1 MGCQAWAVLEDRV
14 GNTGKARKLFDAAT
28 AADQTHPAA
37 WQGWAHL
44 ELREGNSKKAR
55 ALLKKGLKYHGP
67 NEYLLQTLALID
79 VKMGRYEQART
90 LFAKATRANPKSAA
104 SWLVRCLLGSN
115 CAWVV
120 L

>member
-79 VKMGRYEQART
+79 VNMGRYEQARN

-104 SWLVRCLLGSN
+104 SWLVRYLAPSFE
-115 CAWVV
+115 WVF

>member
-1 MGCQAWAVLEDRV
+1 MG
-14 GNTGKARKLFDAAT
+14 NIGKARKLFDAAT

-79 VKMGRYEQART
+79 VRMGICKQARSS
-90 LFAKATRANPKSAA
+90 FAKAT
-104 SWLVRCLLGSN
+104 
-115 CAWVV
+115 
-120 L
+120 